1 MIFSA
6 QINKGA
12 MALEATTSLATII
25 LQVRLIFIYI
35 KRYLDIVD
43 FFLIKKIKNC
53 RNWSDDFVAL
63 INSKIIW
70 MTGKNIV

>member
-12 MALEATTSLATII
+12 MALDATTSSATII

-35 KRYLDIVD
+35 KIYLDIVD
-43 FFLIKKIKNC
+43 FFLIKKFKKC
-53 RNWSDDFVAL
+53 RNLSDDLVVL
-63 INSKIIW
+63 LNPKTI
-70 MTGKNIV
+70 

>member
-1 MIFSA
+1 
-6 QINKGA
+6 

-43 FFLIKKIKNC
+43 FVLIKKFKKC
-53 RNWSDDFVAL
+53 RNLSDDLVVL
-63 INSKIIW
+63 LNPKTI
-70 MTGKNIV
+70 